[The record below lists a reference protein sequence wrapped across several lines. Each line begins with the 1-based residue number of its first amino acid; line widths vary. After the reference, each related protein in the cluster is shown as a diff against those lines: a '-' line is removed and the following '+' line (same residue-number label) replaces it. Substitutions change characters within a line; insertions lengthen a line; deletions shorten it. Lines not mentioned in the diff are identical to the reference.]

1 MREHLTTMPFSNL
14 TTPSAPLLAHYRGQL
29 RRWHPFADMEDA
41 DVDWFLAR
49 CEQRYLEADEVL
61 LAPDR
66 GIPDTLFLIREGQ
79 VRSQQGLGGQAG
91 AGFVHDA
98 GDMLPVAALL
108 AKRAVMSTYVAAGDL
123 FVLAIKAADV
133 ETLAGHSPAF
143 ADFLNR
149 RVQSLLE
156 KSRQSMREVY
166 ASRVLSEQSLET
178 PLEKLI
184 RYEPVH
190 CGPDLPLRAV
200 LQTMHERK
208 VGSMLVLGDDGA
220 LQGILTR
227 NDLPGLVIR
236 PDFSLD
242 APIASVMS
250 SPVRSLT
257 HRHTAQDA
265 AMLMSQFVIRH
276 VPVTRDGKLLG
287 MVSERDLFALQR
299 ATLQQVS
306 ARIHGAGNV
315 AALRVAADDIRHLA
329 SSLLVQGVQARQV
342 TTLIS
347 HLNDLLTGRLVEI
360 RAKEAGI
367 DTRRL
372 CWVVM
377 GSEGRGE
384 QTIATDQDN
393 AMIVP
398 DDTEDD
404 ALEAIRRWADQIN
417 QDLDACG
424 YPLCK
429 GGIMAGQAACCLRQR
444 DWLARFERWISQ
456 GSPQDLLHAS
466 IFFDFRAIAG
476 DLALTDPLTALI
488 KERIRET
495 PRFLHQ
501 LAVNALTH
509 RSPLNWLG
517 NIELDDREGLDLKL
531 QGTALFV
538 DAARIFALAQGV
550 TATGTRDRLE
560 QSGLAM
566 GLKPNEYESW
576 IGAFEFLQSLRL
588 RVQLDGETAKSDE
601 PNRLAFRSLSN
612 IDRRILASSFRVARS
627 IQQRL
632 ELDFAR

>member
-1 MREHLTTMPFSNL
+1 MTATTNSNL
-14 TTPSAPLLAHYRGQL
+14 STPSAPLLGHYRALL
-29 RRWHPFADMEDA
+29 RRWLPFADMADA
-41 DVDWFLAR
+41 EVDWFLAR

-61 LAPDR
+61 LAPDQ
-66 GIPDTLFLIREGQ
+66 GVPDTLFLIREGQ
-79 VRSQQGLGGQAG
+79 VRSQQSAGGQLG
-91 AGFVHDA
+91 AGFVYDA

-123 FVLAIKAADV
+123 FVLAIKAKDV
-133 ETLAGHSPAF
+133 EALAARNPTF

-178 PLEKLI
+178 PLEKLL

-190 CGPDLPLRAV
+190 CGPDLSLREV

-208 VGSMLVLGDDGA
+208 VGSMLVLGADGA

-236 PDFSLD
+236 PEFSLD

-265 AMLMSQFVIRH
+265 AMLMSRHVIRH
-276 VPVTRDGKLLG
+276 VPVTRDGQLVG

-306 ARIHGAGNV
+306 ARIHGSKDLAGLKV
-315 AALRVAADDIRHLA
+315 AAQDIRHLA

-347 HLNDLLTGRLVEI
+347 HLNDLLTRRLVEI
-360 RAKEAGI
+360 RAAQTGI
-367 DTRRL
+367 DLKRL

-393 AMIVP
+393 ALIVP
-398 DDTEDD
+398 DDTDD
-404 ALEAIRRWADQIN
+404 QALEAARLWAEQVN
-417 QDLDACG
+417 KDLDACG

-429 GGIMAGQAACCLRQR
+429 GGIMAGLPACCLRQR
-444 DWLARFERWISQ
+444 DWLARFDRWISQ

-476 DLALTDPLTALI
+476 DLSLTEPLTALV

-517 NIELDDREGLDLKL
+517 NIELDDRDGLDLKL

-550 TATGTRDRLE
+550 TATSTRERLE
-560 QSGLAM
+560 QSGEAM
-566 GLKPNEYESW
+566 GVKPNEYESW

-588 RVQLDGETAKSDE
+588 RVQLDGDTAQSDE
-601 PNRLAFRSLSN
+601 PNRLAFATLSN
-612 IDRRILASSFRVARS
+612 IDRRILSSSFRVARS

-632 ELDFAR
+632 EMDYAR

>member
-1 MREHLTTMPFSNL
+1 MTSGNL
-14 TTPSAPLLAHYRGQL
+14 STPSAPLLAHYRGLL
-29 RRWHPFADMEDA
+29 RRWHPFSDMADT
-41 DVDWFLAR
+41 DVDWFLSR
-49 CEQRYLEADEVL
+49 CEQRYLESDEVL

-66 GIPDTLFLIREGQ
+66 GVPDTLFLIREGQ
-79 VRSQQGLGGQAG
+79 VRSQQGPGAQAVG
-91 AGFVHDA
+91 SFVYEA

-108 AKRAVMSTYVAAGDL
+108 AKRAVMSTYVAASDL
-123 FVLAIKAADV
+123 FVLAIRAADV
-133 ETLAGHSPAF
+133 EALASRSPPF
-143 ADFLNR
+143 ADFLTR
-149 RVQSLLE
+149 RVQTLLE

-178 PLEKLI
+178 PLEQLI

-200 LQTMHERK
+200 LETMHERK
-208 VGSMLVLGDDGA
+208 VGSMLVLDAEGA

-236 PDFSLD
+236 PDFRLD

-265 AMLMSQFVIRH
+265 AMLMSQHVIRH
-276 VPVTRDGKLLG
+276 VPVTRDGRLVG

-306 ARIHGAGNV
+306 ARIHGAKDL
-315 AALRVAADDIRHLA
+315 ATLKVAADDIRHLA

-347 HLNDLLTGRLVEI
+347 HLNDLLTRRLVEI
-360 RAKEAGI
+360 RAREAGI
-367 DTRRL
+367 DL
-372 CWVVM
+372 QQVCWVVM
-377 GSEGRGE
+377 GSEGRSE

-393 AMIVP
+393 ALVVADEV
-398 DDTEDD
+398 DDDK
-404 ALEAIRRWADQIN
+404 LEALRHWADQVN
-417 QDLDACG
+417 RDLDVCG

-429 GGIMAGQAACCLRQR
+429 GGIMAGQDACCMRQR
-444 DWLARFERWISQ
+444 DWLSRFDRWISQ
-456 GSPQDLLHAS
+456 GTPQDLLHAS
-466 IFFDFRAIAG
+466 IFFDFRGIAG
-476 DLALTDPLTALI
+476 DVALTEPLTALVQ
-488 KERIRET
+488 ERIRET

-501 LAVNALTH
+501 LAVNALSH

-517 NIELDDREGLDLKL
+517 NIELDDRDGLDLKL

-538 DAARIFALAQGV
+538 DAARIFALAHGV
-550 TATGTRDRLE
+550 AATGTRERLE
-560 QSGLAM
+560 RSGQAM
-566 GLKPNEYESW
+566 GLKPAEFESW

-588 RVQLDGETAKSDE
+588 RVQLDGETALSAE

-632 ELDFAR
+632 EMDFAR

>member
-1 MREHLTTMPFSNL
+1 
-14 TTPSAPLLAHYRGQL
+14 
-29 RRWHPFADMEDA
+29 
-41 DVDWFLAR
+41 
-49 CEQRYLEADEVL
+49 
-61 LAPDR
+61 
-66 GIPDTLFLIREGQ
+66 
-79 VRSQQGLGGQAG
+79 
-91 AGFVHDA
+91 
-98 GDMLPVAALL
+98 
-108 AKRAVMSTYVAAGDL
+108 
-123 FVLAIKAADV
+123 
-133 ETLAGHSPAF
+133 
-143 ADFLNR
+143 
-149 RVQSLLE
+149 
-156 KSRQSMREVY
+156 
-166 ASRVLSEQSLET
+166 
-178 PLEKLI
+178 
-184 RYEPVH
+184 
-190 CGPDLPLRAV
+190 
-200 LQTMHERK
+200 
-208 VGSMLVLGDDGA
+208 
-220 LQGILTR
+220 
-227 NDLPGLVIR
+227 VIR
-236 PDFSLD
+236 PEFSLD

-265 AMLMSQFVIRH
+265 AMLMSRHVIRH
-276 VPVTRDGKLLG
+276 VPVTRDGQLVG

-306 ARIHGAGNV
+306 ARIHGSKDLAALKV
-315 AALRVAADDIRHLA
+315 AAQDIRHLA

-347 HLNDLLTGRLVEI
+347 HLNDLLTRRLVDL
-360 RAKEAGI
+360 RAAQAGL
-367 DTRRL
+367 DLKRL

-393 AMIVP
+393 ALIVP
-398 DDTEDD
+398 DDTDD
-404 ALEAIRRWADQIN
+404 QALEAARLWAEQVN
-417 QDLDACG
+417 KDLDACG

-429 GGIMAGQAACCLRQR
+429 GGIMAGLSACCLRQR

-476 DLALTDPLTALI
+476 DLSLTEPLAALV

-517 NIELDDREGLDLKL
+517 NIELDDRDGLDLKL

-550 TATGTRDRLE
+550 TATSTRERLE
-560 QSGLAM
+560 QSGEAM
-566 GLKPNEYESW
+566 GVKPNEYESW

-588 RVQLDGETAKSDE
+588 RVQLDGDTAQSDE
-601 PNRLAFRSLSN
+601 PNRIAFATLSN
-612 IDRRILASSFRVARS
+612 IDRRILSSSFRVARS